1 MTYPSPVEEKKPSFW
16 KRPVSVWV
24 FVLVIVVLVLFLFV
38 PSFFIPVPPT
48 IQQPLVLSP
57 DSRTMFISAN
67 QSTAIDFSVVDLNAT
82 NNISANVTATLSYF
96 SNSMPVPAS
105 GNVTLTVY
113 GVYTGTTFTAAT
125 SSNSVSF
132 QPGGNTLVIN
142 LKAQNATPELYT
154 ITVALSS

>member
-1 MTYPSPVEEKKPSFW
+1 MTYPSPVEEKRPSFW
-16 KRPVSVWV
+16 KRPVPMWAFILLIIILV
-24 FVLVIVVLVLFLFV
+24 FLLFV
-38 PSFFIPVPPT
+38 PNFFIPTPPT

-57 DSRTMFISAN
+57 DSRTMYVNAN
-67 QSTAIDFSVVDLNAT
+67 QSTAINFSVVDLNAT
-82 NNISANVTATLSYF
+82 NNISANATATLSYF
-96 SNSMPVPAS
+96 SNSTAVPAS
-105 GNVTLTVY
+105 GNITLTVY

-142 LKAQNATPELYT
+142 LKAQDAKPGLYT